1 MIKKDSD
8 VPIGLI
14 SSSLGGSSIMQWI
27 PHIFS
32 KLGFTSKENVAG
44 ASSKGGLYTQRLLPL
59 KNLKASAVVW
69 YQGEANTT
77 FESGTSV

>member
-1 MIKKDSD
+1 
-8 VPIGLI
+8 
-14 SSSLGGSSIMQWI
+14 MQWI
-27 PHIFS
+27 PTYS
-32 KLGFTSKENVAG
+32 VNWDSQAKRMRAG